1 MGLFLGLK
9 NMTDSTQCQVYSKRS
24 INKINNYRY
33 FYFAAVAI
41 LFALDRVD
49 MQRVTNYTY
58 KKETIQA
65 ENLKVEQPTY

>member
-49 MQRVTNYTY
+49 IAEGY
-58 KKETIQA
+58 KLHIQKR
-65 ENLKVEQPTY
+65 NNSS